1 MRPESCRFLL
11 AQPSSH
17 YVPPERAA
25 GPRRRTE
32 RGRAAGPVSAGA
44 PRGPPRASA
53 QLFQARELCP
63 RPRPAPA
70 ASRLSILVRVTGR
83 LKIPSSLPQA
93 CRPLTPCLESIH
105 FATDRRGR
113 GTDEPRSAVSTLS
126 RPLWSWVWS
135 AGKSPVPGGRV
146 PLSSTFRLCRFPLSC
161 WVNLAHREPLTP
173 SVLYS

>member
-25 GPRRRTE
+25 GPRQRTE

-53 QLFQARELCP
+53 QLFRARELCP
-63 RPRPAPA
+63 RPVPAPA

-93 CRPLTPCLESIH
+93 CRPLTPCLESMH

-113 GTDEPRSAVSTLS
+113 GTEEPRAHGGFALVVGVVG
-126 RPLWSWVWS
+126 REEP
-135 AGKSPVPGGRV
+135 SPRGPG
-146 PLSSTFRLCRFPLSC
+146 STFQHVPALS
-161 WVNLAHREPLTP
+161 LSTFLLGEPGTSRTSDP
-173 SVLYS
+173 QCPQFRVS

>member
-25 GPRRRTE
+25 GPRQRTE

-53 QLFQARELCP
+53 QLFRARELCP
-63 RPRPAPA
+63 RPGPAPA

-105 FATDRRGR
+105 FATDRRMRDRRAPRARRFRLSAARSGR
-113 GTDEPRSAVSTLS
+113 GCGRPGRAQSQGAGFHFPARSGSVAFHF
-126 RPLWSWVWS
+126 P
-135 AGKSPVPGGRV
+135 AG
-146 PLSSTFRLCRFPLSC
+146 
-161 WVNLAHREPLTP
+161 
-173 SVLYS
+173 

>member
-1 MRPESCRFLL
+1 MSLL
-11 AQPSSH
+11 K
-17 YVPPERAA
+17 
-25 GPRRRTE
+25 GPRGPG
-32 RGRAAGPVSAGA
+32 RGQREAALPGPVSAGA

-53 QLFQARELCP
+53 QLFRARELCP
-63 RPRPAPA
+63 RPVPAPV

-93 CRPLTPCLESIH
+93 CRPLTPCLESMH

-113 GTDEPRSAVSTLS
+113 GTDEPRAAVSTLS

-135 AGKSPVPGGRV
+135 AGKSPVPGGQV

-161 WVNLAHREPLTP
+161 WVNLARREPLTP
-173 SVLYS
+173 SVLNSEYRENSKGWPG